1 MLNAEKFKDEI
12 TKLGFDFTVKEDGTV
27 VGCTICNECKECK
40 FCRKKCIESRIE
52 WLLEE
57 YKEPLLTE
65 EEQQILH
72 NILKVDEV
80 LNGGIIAIAKKRR
93 YSSHGEQYY
102 FSFSYANDNVSSF
115 NFNGNEMFKGLKL
128 NKEYTIK
135 ELGLWQT
142 KY

>member
-1 MLNAEKFKDEI
+1 MKNIEKYEKELKNYGVYFAL
-12 TKLGFDFTVKEDGTV
+12 TKEGKLVS
-27 VGCTICNECKECK
+27 CNGI
-40 FCRKKCIESRIE
+40 FCPNCSFYNCCSIKRMN

-65 EEQQILH
+65 EEKQILH

-135 ELGLWQT
+135 ELEL
-142 KY
+142 